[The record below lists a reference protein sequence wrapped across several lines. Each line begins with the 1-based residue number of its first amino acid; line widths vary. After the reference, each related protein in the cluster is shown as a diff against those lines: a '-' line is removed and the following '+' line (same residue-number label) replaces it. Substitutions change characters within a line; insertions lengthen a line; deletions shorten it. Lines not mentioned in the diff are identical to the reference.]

1 MIILLSYQTESCP
14 KRIYYAEYNTLARAA
29 AVQHMPH
36 NTEAAGSSP
45 QAAQLS
51 THFLREISS
60 VAPPSG
66 SYLRMH
72 CPAARWG
79 FRTRTSVPV
88 CSWVMRSISVLQTV
102 TCIRHLSFRSNVAA
116 PIFAPHSF
124 HSGKKSSSF
133 WNSNILAS
141 LNRNPPDIN
150 WSESTPPRIK
160 IGGCLSLDFKGH
172 EGRRFDSVFSLLLL
186 TLLIRTFFV
195 WGVFF
200 LDKIA
205 FTWCRPL
212 TKQCRESNLGRLGG
226 KHECC
231 LCATLS
237 PFFEK
242 SLPMVTIWL
251 YFTENQTPNN
261 RNKSQK
267 AFYYCPRKIFW
278 SPSLVWTSF

>member
-1 MIILLSYQTESCP
+1 ML
-14 KRIYYAEYNTLARAA
+14 
-29 AVQHMPH
+29 H
-36 NTEAAGSSP
+36 NTEAYSSSP
-45 QAAQLS
+45 QAAQLR

-72 CPAARWG
+72 CPAPRWG
-79 FRTRTSVPV
+79 FRTRTSFLV

-150 WSESTPPRIK
+150 WSESTPARIK

-172 EGRRFDSVFSLLLL
+172 EGRRFDSVFPLLL
-186 TLLIRTFFV
+186 
-195 WGVFF
+195 
-200 LDKIA
+200 
-205 FTWCRPL
+205 FTSV
-212 TKQCRESNLGRLGG
+212 QS
-226 KHECC
+226 
-231 LCATLS
+231 
-237 PFFEK
+237 
-242 SLPMVTIWL
+242 
-251 YFTENQTPNN
+251 
-261 RNKSQK
+261 
-267 AFYYCPRKIFW
+267 AFYPF
-278 SPSLVWTSF
+278 SLF